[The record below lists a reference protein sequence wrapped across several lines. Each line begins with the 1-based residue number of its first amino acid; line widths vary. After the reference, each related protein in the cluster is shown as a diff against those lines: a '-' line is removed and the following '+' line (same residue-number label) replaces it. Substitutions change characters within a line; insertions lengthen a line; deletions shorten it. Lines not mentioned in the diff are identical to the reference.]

1 VAGPRFLL
9 FSGTSASDHS
19 TRSRS
24 LPLETSHPSAR
35 GESGGWTAWR
45 LLSRNNR
52 ELGRSPDVHATV
64 AECVAAVERLRTV
77 VDEAARL
84 LSVDDRDGRWCWR
97 LVVDGVTV
105 AVSARSYHRQRECV
119 YSLDQFVVAV
129 AVAQPPLV
137 VREVQGRARGGEAPD
152 AGDGLAPTGRRPI
165 VGLGRGADDP
175 GGVRARAERLP
186 PARLA
191 PPRLAPVRQAPTA
204 HRVRR
209 PASAPAVAS

>member
-9 FSGTSASDHS
+9 FSGTNPSDHP
-19 TRSRS
+19 TRSRT
-24 LPLETSHPSAR
+24 LPPETSHPSAR

-52 ELGRSPDVHATV
+52 ELGRSPDVYATV
-64 AECVAAVERLRTV
+64 PECGAAVEHLRTV
-77 VDEAARL
+77 VEEATRL

-97 LVVDGVTV
+97 LVADGVTV

-129 AVAQPPLV
+129 AAAQPPVL
-137 VREVQGRARGGEAPD
+137 VREVQGRARGGEA
-152 AGDGLAPTGRRPI
+152 AGVDDGLAPTGRRPI

-186 PARLA
+186 PAG
-191 PPRLAPVRQAPTA
+191 LAPVRQAPTA
-204 HRVRR
+204 HRIRR